1 MKLLPSSPIPAE
13 YAELARR
20 LRAAEDRLFPLAMI
34 DAERYQRALQLVGA
48 LARRLSLAGD
58 YAALAAAEGEMRG
71 WLDEVGVSVEGL
83 DAQLVIEAAMSQRF
97 RELLTA
103 YRSQAVERA
112 RAAGLDWAVLEEPDD
127 AAWRGGS
134 ARWVEV
140 HVPTGTVMVR
150 SVVAVP
156 VITYRLEVTG
166 EAVRVEEFTS
176 RDAWLA
182 AIDQVRQALASES

>member
-1 MKLLPSSPIPAE
+1 MPSSGIPRE

-20 LRAAEDRLFPLAMI
+20 LRAAEDRLYPLAMV

-48 LARRLSLAGD
+48 LARRLAGAGD
-58 YAALAAAEGEMRG
+58 YADLAAAEREMRG
-71 WLDEVGVSVEGL
+71 WLDEVGVPLHGL
-83 DAQLVIEAAMSQRF
+83 DVQLVIEAAMSQRF
-97 RELLTA
+97 RELLTSS
-103 YRSQAVERA
+103 REQAVEHA
-112 RAAGLDWAVLEEPDD
+112 RAAGLEWAVIEEPDD

-140 HVPTGTVMVR
+140 HLPSGSVMVR
-150 SVVAVP
+150 SVVAEP

-176 RDAWLA
+176 REAWLA
-182 AIDQVRQALASES
+182 AIDQARRALASES

>member
-1 MKLLPSSPIPAE
+1 MPSSPIPAE

-34 DAERYQRALQLVGA
+34 DADRYQRALQMVGA
-48 LARRLSLAGD
+48 LARRLARAGD
-58 YAALAAAEGEMRG
+58 YPALAAAEGEMRG
-71 WLDEVGVSVEGL
+71 WLDDVGVSLDGL
-83 DAQLVIEAAMSQRF
+83 DPQLVIEAAMSQRF
-97 RELLTA
+97 RELLTS
-103 YRSQAVERA
+103 YREQAVDRA
-112 RAAGLDWAVLEEPDD
+112 RAAGQEWAVLEEPDD

-134 ARWVEV
+134 ARWVDV

-150 SVVAVP
+150 SVVAEP

-176 RDAWLA
+176 REAWLA
-182 AIDQVRQALASES
+182 AVDQARRALASES